1 MIRHSNFEFPVVQSR
16 ILAYADR
23 HFGPA
28 DVARVVV
35 VCTLE
40 TRDFDHITEIRMTLQ
55 EKGIEAKVE

>member
-1 MIRHSNFEFPVVQSR
+1 
-16 ILAYADR
+16 LASTGASIQDVSHDR

-40 TRDFDHITEIRMTLQ
+40 TRDFDHIAEIRKMLQ
-55 EKGIEAKVE
+55 DNGIDATVE